1 MIKEE
6 LRKTYF
12 KFLFP
17 IVILLVFVYL
27 GQLLEIIKQRELE
40 LNRIVSVIILVLVAL
55 FGIALPIFYRALFVN
70 KIRDRK
76 SISVD
81 EFLKFEKKLLVI
93 AMIAPYFIVITILL
107 NLPGFYYGMVV
118 IIALYA
124 VYYYF
129 PSEKRIKFEKRL
141 FRISEK
147 Q

>member
-12 KFLFP
+12 KYLFP

-40 LNRIVSVIILVLVAL
+40 LSRMVSVTILVLVAL
-55 FGIALPIFYRALFVN
+55 FSIALPIFYRALFVN
-70 KIRDRK
+70 KIKDRK
-76 SISVD
+76 TISVD

>member
-40 LNRIVSVIILVLVAL
+40 LNRIVSGIILVLVAL

>member
-1 MIKEE
+1 
-6 LRKTYF
+6 
-12 KFLFP
+12 
-17 IVILLVFVYL
+17 
-27 GQLLEIIKQRELE
+27 
-40 LNRIVSVIILVLVAL
+40 VLVAL